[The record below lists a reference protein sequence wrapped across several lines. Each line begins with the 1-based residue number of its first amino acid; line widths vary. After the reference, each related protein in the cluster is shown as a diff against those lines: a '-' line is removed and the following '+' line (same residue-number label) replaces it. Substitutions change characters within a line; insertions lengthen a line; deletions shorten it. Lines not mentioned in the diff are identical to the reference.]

1 MPTSEKT
8 SLTSVNANIS
18 GVASFLKSSLN
29 CPLVRELPASPAV
42 EPLKPVQKRARLVL
56 APKDFFISPFFA
68 AKPHIG
74 ARQVT
79 VGHRHYHIGGFHP
92 LDKTQHPPAL
102 DVRHARAIFALL
114 SFRTDPLDKTQLIRF
129 SFNQFCKQYAS
140 SNGGRYSNA
149 IKKIL
154 RDLTNSFIRITDTK
168 TGVAHSYRLIERVDI
183 EERPIRRKDA
193 RLATSPQLEMWFN
206 SCTLSPEFAGLLG
219 DIEELQHLRFD
230 VFNAIR
236 SPIAQAIYL
245 YIPSR
250 AYYHHSQND
259 PFEINLTNLLE
270 QISISIPFHK
280 SKRKELFSKHA
291 DEGRSILQQL
301 DGLETLSGVFH
312 VQLADTVGGK
322 DFKLLAWIDKRS
334 QPKSTFENSK
344 LVAIWKAGGRTLE
357 QLHERL
363 AQVEP
368 LNDCELDWLE
378 KAAIPVAGNEG
389 FFRLAKA
396 MLPQFQFESLLAEAK
411 CEEQEGRAAKKNQ
424 TARLIWRI
432 KLAIKD
438 LVSSQSGL
446 DNGRK

>member
-1 MPTSEKT
+1 MR
-8 SLTSVNANIS
+8 ANGNS
-18 GVASFLKSSLN
+18 HFDQNDQDLAQ
-29 CPLVRELPASPAV
+29 RH
-42 EPLKPVQKRARLVL
+42 RLVL
-56 APKDFFISPFFA
+56 APKDFLISPFFA
-68 AKPHIG
+68 AKPHFG

-79 VGHRHYHIGGFHP
+79 VGSRHYHIGGSHP

-114 SFRTDPLDKTQLIRF
+114 SFRADPLDKTQLIRF
-129 SFNQFCKQYAS
+129 SFNQFCRQYAN
-140 SNGGRYSNA
+140 SNGGRYAGA

-168 TGVAHSYRLIERVDI
+168 TGIAHSYRLIERVDI

-193 RLATSPQLEMWFN
+193 KLAQSPQLEMWFN

-219 DIEELQHLRFD
+219 DIDELQHLRFD
-230 VFNAIR
+230 VLNSIR

-250 AYYHHSQND
+250 AYYYNEHK
-259 PFEINLTNLLE
+259 PFEINLTHVME
-270 QISISIPFHK
+270 QISIPIPVHK
-280 SKRKELFSKHA
+280 SKRKELFTKHA

-301 DGLETLSGVFH
+301 DGVETLSGVFH
-312 VQLADTVGGK
+312 VRLADTADEK
-322 DFKLLAWIDKRS
+322 DFKLQAWVDKRS
-334 QPKSTFENSK
+334 RPKSMFENSK
-344 LVAIWKAGGRTLE
+344 LVAIWKSGGRTIE
-357 QLHERL
+357 ELHNRL
-363 AQVEP
+363 ARVEP
-368 LNDCELDWLE
+368 LNDCEMEWLE
-378 KAAIPVAGNEG
+378 NALVRVAGNEG

-396 MLPQFQFESLLAEAK
+396 MLPQGQFEGLLAEAK

-432 KLAIKD
+432 KSAIKAM
-438 LVSSQSGL
+438 VSSGQGL